1 MELIET
7 VDGMAS
13 EDYKERFLSEYRQ
26 LKIRCEKLKNFIN
39 KIEVAQMLKE
49 EEPKHDCPLE
59 ILIDQKY
66 YMEEYL
72 TCLEKRAIIEKI
84 DLGI

>member
-7 VDGMAS
+7 VDGMVS
-13 EDYKERFLSEYRQ
+13 ENYKERFLSEYRQ

-39 KIEVAQMLKE
+39 KIEVARMMRE

-59 ILIDQKY
+59 ILNDQKY